1 MERKKNYL
9 ISVLIFIGFTITAS
23 EYKSGIYNAYI
34 NSNMAEWKSIID
46 NMNDQKVKSKEFILE
61 LLNYQYGYTAWC
73 IGNSKF
79 KEAENYIEL
88 GQKNIDLLRKT
99 NYSLSMINAY
109 EAAFYGYRISMNKI
123 KAPFYGPK
131 SLEHANT
138 AIHLDANN
146 PFGYI
151 QLGNAEFY
159 MPAVFGGSKAEALKY
174 YTKALK
180 LMEGNPSVLKKDW
193 NYLSLLT
200 QIALTCE
207 KLEQYDN
214 ASKYYQK
221 ILTIEPEFNWV
232 KYELQPNLLKK
243 MNYE

>member
-1 MERKKNYL
+1 MERKKYYL
-9 ISVLIFIGFTITAS
+9 MCVLVSFSISMGATEFKT
-23 EYKSGIYNAYI
+23 GIYKAYI
-34 NSNMAEWKSIID
+34 NNNMAEWKSIID
-46 NMNDQKVKSKEFILE
+46 AMQSENDKSECFILE
-61 LLNYQYGYTAWC
+61 LLNYQYGYIAWC
-73 IGNSKF
+73 IGNSNF

-109 EAAFYGYRISMNKI
+109 EAAFYGYRISLNI
-123 KAPFYGPK
+123 LKAPFYGPK
-131 SLEHANT
+131 SLEHAKT

-180 LMEGNPSVLKKDW
+180 LMEGNPSVLKNDW
-193 NYLSLLT
+193 NYFSLLT

-207 KLEQYDN
+207 KLEQYDR